1 MKNIIEKLNESICPS
16 TNYTQKTSP
25 YLGLFKETVK
35 YSKSDWNEWVKLM
48 EKEQWGKDILIGNY
62 ESAPD
67 LTVIYRAD
75 HKNHIMD
82 HIGSYDNKKE
92 ILYCDDIHLFGNEK

>member
-1 MKNIIEKLNESICPS
+1 MKDLNQFIKESVGNAFKREVQYSSIDWKKFKKN
-16 TNYTQKTSP
+16 TN
-25 YLGLFKETVK
+25 KEVF
-35 YSKSDWNEWVKLM
+35 
-48 EKEQWGKDILIGNY
+48 IGNY

-75 HKNHIMD
+75 HKNHTMD